1 MAFEEDYV
9 MDGIPSAFK
18 NDSNTTYE
26 DPLGTQYDLGNLFDA
41 HTSVETSS
49 DLHTD
54 QQVVPASNATEGSP
68 HRSADDRVF
77 IDLGTTNA
85 EVESHGDS
93 GPSPWT
99 INVEEPTV
107 VIKQES
113 PDPAIVRAN
122 TEKITIDLSASDEE
136 DVVVV
141 GQIVKNVVKD
151 EDLDLSWH
159 DMGDETIEISDDEG
173 TDLPR
178 VNEPLFFS
186 TDTEGNALAS
196 SDFDEPQQRS
206 TATPVLAEPTPNNEH
221 PSLHRSI
228 FGEQPDHSFLRGL
241 QENYMN
247 QHLGRQ
253 VVTGAGS
260 IFRGVQDALPQ
271 SERDSKDGNE
281 DKDMVLDKKAEEDER
296 NATTTFHKSRRDYK
310 AKVKAGENSLGDDVR
325 YLAAE
330 RREKARLKR
339 LEIEYLRSRG
349 PQDFDD
355 SDQAADSDDG
365 LFLRQFPVTPSTTK
379 RTRNPREE
387 TPHGQEELLDA
398 DSPNSK
404 RQATKA
410 RRERAKEFDE
420 ELRLNHLAGV
430 EQIIIAEEQKAAKE
444 KATKEHKERKR
455 RQEQGQP
462 QPKSKKNNTA
472 KSKPARK
479 SQAANLR
486 EQKHIENLR
495 SLGYH
500 NIYDEANKNA
510 DMAPGPFDHSTK
522 KSDALKSLMA
532 SIPLEDLRAARRD
545 RADIIRASKVLGFR
559 TVRRDGEGAWEMKG
573 LTSHLYD
580 YQLTGTAM
588 MHELE
593 TGLDK
598 PTGGMMADQMGLG
611 KTVMTIAAM
620 VANRPSAGDGPKT
633 TLIVAMPALVDQWMD
648 EFAKHLKPGVFP
660 GVIKHHAL
668 SKVAGSGALYIM
680 QTADVVLTTYGE
692 VIKSYPKFSPPE
704 DLKTLE
710 EKLSWWDEIWDTTR
724 GALHRIHFH
733 RVVLDE
739 AHVIK
744 NHMAQTSVACRA
756 LMGKHRWG
764 ITGTPIHNCVQE
776 LYPYFKFLRVP
787 HNKSFEIF
795 QKNFC
800 NPADVNCTERL
811 HAILKRILIRRT
823 HATQLCG
830 KPLIQL
836 PRNHQRT
843 IYVEFNSVE
852 RAIYDMVSDRY
863 IKGINYFSSKGMLEE
878 KHSLILTMLLR
889 LRQFTAHPF
898 LIQDTIERFLQTSE
912 IDKLLVTG
920 DQENETELRGK
931 DMASAMKRMV
941 EATNKP
947 SDIVEDSTYTTDPEV
962 AKQPLLLKF
971 QKFLRE
977 LKRGEKW
984 PELKER
990 RFCQKCE
997 SPPVCPRVTSCLH
1010 IYCTECMQA
1019 LADEAVIDNEQ
1030 ESTCIT
1036 CAEVF
1041 TESCPCDG
1049 LKELEVE
1056 EPLLGSGDRSAKRGK
1071 KDQNAD
1077 IKWIDVGGKLLPS
1090 SKTAA
1095 VEAQLEQWLTEE
1107 PEKKITVFS
1116 QFLMLFV
1123 ESSYVEGNV

>member
-1 MAFEEDYV
+1 
-9 MDGIPSAFK
+9 MDGMGSSDFK
-18 NDSNTTYE
+18 NDFNFSYE
-26 DPLGTQYDLGNLFDA
+26 DPLGTQVDLGNVFDD
-41 HTSVETSS
+41 HTLGERDS
-49 DLHTD
+49 DLHMG
-54 QQVVPASNATEGSP
+54 QQEFSVDTAIQGSP
-68 HRSADDRVF
+68 HRFADDMVC
-77 IDLGTTNA
+77 IDLENANA
-85 EVESHGDS
+85 EVDNHGDS
-93 GPSPWT
+93 GVSPPS
-99 INVEEPTV
+99 INEEKSTV
-107 VIKQES
+107 AIKQES
-113 PDPAIVRAN
+113 PDHETVRAN
-122 TEKITIDLSASDEE
+122 MEKIIIDLSASDEE
-136 DVVVV
+136 DVVVI
-141 GQIVKNVVKD
+141 GQVAKNVVKD
-151 EDLDLSWH
+151 EDLDPLWH
-159 DMGDETIEISDDEG
+159 DMGDGMIEISDDED
-173 TDLPR
+173 TDLPPM
-178 VNEPLFFS
+178 NEPLFFS
-186 TDTEGNALAS
+186 TDTEGNAFAS
-196 SDFDEPQQRS
+196 SDFDGPQQRS
-206 TATPVLAEPTPNNEH
+206 AAIPILAKPTPDIEH
-221 PSLHRSI
+221 PSSYSSI
-228 FGEQPDHSFLRGL
+228 FGANRDHSTLRAL
-241 QENYMN
+241 QENYVN
-247 QHLGRQ
+247 ETLDTPI
-253 VVTGAGS
+253 VTGAGS
-260 IFRGVQDALPQ
+260 IFRAAQDALDQ
-271 SERDSKDGNE
+271 CERNLKEDNE
-281 DKDMVLDKKAEEDER
+281 GQDTVLDKKAEEDER
-296 NATTTFHKSRRDYK
+296 NAVIMFHKSRKDYK
-310 AKVKAGENSLGDDVR
+310 AKVKAGENNLGDDVR

-355 SDQAADSDDG
+355 SDQADDSDNG

-379 RTRNPREE
+379 RTRNPVE
-387 TPHGQEELLDA
+387 TPNGQTPNGQEELHNDDL
-398 DSPNSK
+398 PKSK
-404 RQATKA
+404 RLATKA

-430 EQIIIAEEQKAAKE
+430 EQIIIAEEQKVAKE
-444 KATKEHKERKR
+444 KVAKEHKERKR

-462 QPKSKKNNTA
+462 QPTQKKNDTA
-472 KSKPARK
+472 KSKTGRK

-486 EQKHIENLR
+486 EQKHIESLR
-495 SLGYH
+495 SLGHH

-532 SIPLEDLRAARRD
+532 SIPLEDLRAAKRD

-598 PTGGMMADQMGLG
+598 PTGGLMADQMGLG

-620 VANRPSAGDGPKT
+620 VANRSSAGDGPKT
-633 TLIVAMPALVDQWMD
+633 TLIVAIPALVDQWME
-648 EFAKHLKPGVFP
+648 EFEKHLKPGIFP
-660 GVIKHHAL
+660 GIIKHHAL

-692 VIKSYPKFSPPE
+692 VVKSYPKFSPPE

-710 EKLSWWDEIWDTTR
+710 EKLSWWDDIWDTTR

-756 LMGKHRWG
+756 LMGKHRWA

-800 NPADVNCTERL
+800 NSADVNCTERL

-852 RAIYDMVSDRY
+852 RAIYDMVSERY
-863 IKGINYFSSKGMLEE
+863 IKGVNYFSSKGMLEE

-920 DQENETELRGK
+920 GQDNETELRGQ
-931 DMASAMKRMV
+931 DMAFAMKRMV
-941 EATNKP
+941 EATNK
-947 SDIVEDSTYTTDPEV
+947 SSESAEDATDATDPEV

-1010 IYCTECMQA
+1010 VYCTECMQA

-1041 TESCPCDG
+1041 TESCSCDG

-1071 KDQNAD
+1071 KDKNAD

-1107 PEKKITVFS
+1107 PEKKIIVFS

-1123 ESSYVEGNV
+1123 P

>member
-1 MAFEEDYV
+1 MN
-9 MDGIPSAFK
+9 S
-18 NDSNTTYE
+18 
-26 DPLGTQYDLGNLFDA
+26 
-41 HTSVETSS
+41 
-49 DLHTD
+49 
-54 QQVVPASNATEGSP
+54 
-68 HRSADDRVF
+68 
-77 IDLGTTNA
+77 
-85 EVESHGDS
+85 
-93 GPSPWT
+93 
-99 INVEEPTV
+99 
-107 VIKQES
+107 
-113 PDPAIVRAN
+113 IVRAN
-122 TEKITIDLSASDEE
+122 TQKITIDLSASDEE

-281 DKDMVLDKKAEEDER
+281 DEDMVLDKKAEEDER

-733 RVVLDE
+733 RVVFDE

-947 SDIVEDSTYTTDPEV
+947 SDIVEDSTYTTD
-962 AKQPLLLKF
+962 LKS
-971 QKFLRE
+971 QSSL
-977 LKRGEKW
+977 
-984 PELKER
+984 
-990 RFCQKCE
+990 CC
-997 SPPVCPRVTSCLH
+997 S
-1010 IYCTECMQA
+1010 
-1019 LADEAVIDNEQ
+1019 
-1030 ESTCIT
+1030 
-1036 CAEVF
+1036 
-1041 TESCPCDG
+1041 
-1049 LKELEVE
+1049 
-1056 EPLLGSGDRSAKRGK
+1056 
-1071 KDQNAD
+1071 
-1077 IKWIDVGGKLLPS
+1077 S
-1090 SKTAA
+1090 SK
-1095 VEAQLEQWLTEE
+1095 
-1107 PEKKITVFS
+1107 
-1116 QFLMLFV
+1116 
-1123 ESSYVEGNV
+1123 SSSVS

>member
-1 MAFEEDYV
+1 MASEENCVITGSLPTDRL
-9 MDGIPSAFK
+9 
-18 NDSNTTYE
+18 NDCNTGYE
-26 DPLGTQYDLGNLFDA
+26 DPLGTQVDFGSLLDNHTLGER
-41 HTSVETSS
+41 VS
-49 DLHTD
+49 DLHME
-54 QQVVPASNATEGSP
+54 QQEISAGIATRGSP
-68 HRSADDRVF
+68 HRPADDTVF
-77 IDLGTTNA
+77 IDLGNSSA
-85 EVESHGDS
+85 EVDTNGDS
-93 GPSPWT
+93 GPFPPS

-107 VIKQES
+107 VIKQET
-113 PDPAIVRAN
+113 PDHAIVQAN
-122 TEKITIDLSASDEE
+122 MDDVIIDHSASDEE
-136 DVVVV
+136 DVVIV
-141 GQIVKNVVKD
+141 GQVVKNVVKN
-151 EDLDLSWH
+151 EDLGLSWH
-159 DMGDETIEISDDEG
+159 DMGDQTIEISDDEG
-173 TDLPR
+173 PDLPR
-178 VNEPLFFS
+178 TNEPLFFS
-186 TDTEGNALAS
+186 TDTEGDAPRAY
-196 SDFDEPQQRS
+196 SDVSHQHS
-206 TATPVLAEPTPNNEH
+206 TATPIPPEPTSNTEH
-221 PSLHRSI
+221 PGPYRSV
-228 FGEQPDHSFLRGL
+228 FGEKLDDSILSGL
-241 QENYMN
+241 QRDYMT
-247 QHLGRQ
+247 HVRGEP

-260 IFRGVQDALPQ
+260 IFKGAQDTVIQSEQSSKDDNEDEDAL
-271 SERDSKDGNE
+271 
-281 DKDMVLDKKAEEDER
+281 LDKKAEDDER
-296 NATTTFHKSRRDYK
+296 NAATTYHKLRRDYK
-310 AKVKAGENSLGDDVR
+310 AKVKTGENNLGDDVR

-330 RREKARLKR
+330 RKEKARLKR
-339 LEIEYLRSRG
+339 LELEYLRSRG

-365 LFLRQFPVTPSTTK
+365 LFSPQIPVTPSTTK
-379 RTRNPREE
+379 RTRDPREG
-387 TPHGQEELLDA
+387 TPHGQEELLNDA
-398 DSPNSK
+398 VDSPKSK

-410 RRERAKEFDE
+410 RRERAKESDE

-444 KATKEHKERKR
+444 KAAKEHRERKR
-455 RQEQGQP
+455 REEQAQP
-462 QPKSKKNNTA
+462 QAKAKKNTTA

-479 SQAANLR
+479 SQASNLR
-486 EQKHIENLR
+486 QQKHLENLR
-495 SLGYH
+495 TLGYQ
-500 NIYDEANKNA
+500 NIYDQANKNA

-545 RADIIRASKVLGFR
+545 RADIIRASKVLGYR

-593 TGLDK
+593 TGQDK
-598 PTGGMMADQMGLG
+598 PTGGLMADQMGLG

-620 VANRPSAGDGPKT
+620 VANRPSAGDCPKT
-633 TLIVAMPALVDQWMD
+633 TLIVAMPALVDQWME
-648 EFAKHLKPGVFP
+648 EFEKHLKPGVFP
-660 GVIKHHAL
+660 GIIKHHAL
-668 SKVAGSGALYIM
+668 SKVAGSGALHIM

-710 EKLSWWDEIWDTTR
+710 EKLSWWDEVWDTTR

-756 LMGKHRWG
+756 LMGKHRWA

-800 NPADVNCTERL
+800 NPLDVDCTDRL

-843 IYVEFNSVE
+843 VYVEFNSVE
-852 RAIYDMVSDRY
+852 RAIYDMVLDRY
-863 IKGINYFSSKGMLEE
+863 VKGINYFSSNGMLEE

-912 IDKLLVTG
+912 IDKLLVTS
-920 DQENETELRGK
+920 DQENETESRGK
-931 DMASAMKRMV
+931 DMVSAMKQMV
-941 EATNKP
+941 EASNKP
-947 SDIVEDSTYTTDPEV
+947 SDIVEDLTDATDPEV

-977 LKRGEKW
+977 LKRGQKW

-1010 IYCTECMQA
+1010 VYCTECMQA
-1019 LADEAVIDNEQ
+1019 LADEAVINNEQ

-1036 CAEVF
+1036 CAEIF
-1041 TESCPCDG
+1041 TESSQCDG

-1056 EPLLGSGDRSAKRGK
+1056 EPLLGSGERSAKRGK
-1071 KDQNAD
+1071 KDVNAD
-1077 IKWIDVGGKLLPS
+1077 IRWIDVGGKLLPS
-1090 SKTAA
+1090 SKTVA
-1095 VEAQLEQWLTEE
+1095 VEAQLEQWLVEE
-1107 PEKKITVFS
+1107 PDKKVIVFS

-1123 ESSYVEGNV
+1123 E